1 VGTEHRR
8 EAAEEHK
15 EDSSWSWSKSASR
28 GITMRYGICTKL
40 RDRKSAKPSACRYF
54 GKTPFSREVRIIG
67 LSEDLNAE
75 LTESRPFLELKPFDR
90 PLAE

>member
-1 VGTEHRR
+1 
-8 EAAEEHK
+8 
-15 EDSSWSWSKSASR
+15 
-28 GITMRYGICTKL
+28 MRYGICTKL

-90 PLAE
+90 PLRSSRLTAAEECVGDQGEDYVYG

>member
-1 VGTEHRR
+1 LWEQSIGGKPPKSIRR
-8 EAAEEHK
+8 TRAGAK
-15 EDSSWSWSKSASR
+15 APSR
-28 GITMRYGICTKL
+28 GIAMRYGICTKL

-90 PLAE
+90 PSE